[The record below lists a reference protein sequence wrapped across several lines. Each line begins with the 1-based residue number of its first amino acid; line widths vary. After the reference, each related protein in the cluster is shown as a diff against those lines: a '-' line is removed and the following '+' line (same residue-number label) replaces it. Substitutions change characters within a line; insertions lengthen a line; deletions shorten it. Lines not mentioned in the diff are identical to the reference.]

1 MEYYSVCLNEKF
13 KLEVN
18 VNCKIH
24 TAWIVFLTFT
34 WSDVQASAYAELS
47 KFE

>member
-1 MEYYSVCLNEKF
+1 MLNKILGAVRFMEYYSVCLNKKF

-34 WSDVQASAYAELS
+34 
-47 KFE
+47 